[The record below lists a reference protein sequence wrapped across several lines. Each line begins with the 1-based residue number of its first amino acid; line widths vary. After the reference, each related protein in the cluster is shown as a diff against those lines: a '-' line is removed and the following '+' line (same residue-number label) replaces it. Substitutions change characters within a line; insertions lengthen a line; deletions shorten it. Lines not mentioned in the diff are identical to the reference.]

1 MIVKCQVKV
10 LSNKVVCDNNIVD
23 TKREDKEKDN
33 EMVKNKK
40 KLNHLVDIGM
50 NLKDYHPTIVRTM
63 IDGGRDFKIPMTL
76 RNQLVLFAN
85 EAHQKG
91 FNPSLFGYNTTLHKI
106 IKSVHNIPKRKYT
119 KGKGVVKPLMK
130 EVDEA
135 SSSSSSS
142 ESCESETDIDG
153 VLSEVEEDLKNER
166 IGEVKKKLKKYKHKI
181 PPAYY
186 NTIMKSIK

>member
-1 MIVKCQVKV
+1 MIEKCQVKI
-10 LSNKVVCDNNIVD
+10 LSNKVICDNNIVD
-23 TKREDKEKDN
+23 TKKEEKQKDN

-63 IDGGRDFKIPMTL
+63 IDGGRDFKIPLTL

-119 KGKGVVKPLMK
+119 KGKGVVKPITK
-130 EVDEA
+130 EIE
-135 SSSSSSS
+135 SSS
-142 ESCESETDIDG
+142 ESETSESESETDIDG
-153 VLSEVEEDLKNER
+153 VLSEVEDDLKHDR

-181 PPAYY
+181 PAVYY